1 MKEVGSGVNDGRK
14 KPLALL
20 ADPTVTVIVI
30 EHKDRLTRF
39 GFCYIDKAAFK
50 SKNLYNAA
58 LYRNKFQ
65 I

>member
-14 KPLALL
+14 KLL

-39 GFCYIDKAAFK
+39 GFCYIDEAAFK
-50 SKNLYNAA
+50 SKSLYNAA

>member
-14 KPLALL
+14 KLLALL

-39 GFCYIDKAAFK
+39 GFCYIDQAAFK